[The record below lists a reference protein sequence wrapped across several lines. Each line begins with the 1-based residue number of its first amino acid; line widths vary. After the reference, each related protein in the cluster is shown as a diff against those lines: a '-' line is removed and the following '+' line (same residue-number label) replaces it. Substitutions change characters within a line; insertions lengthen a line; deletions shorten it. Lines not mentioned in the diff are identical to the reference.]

1 MIRWRP
7 WPRWTAIC
15 LVAYIYLAVAAW
27 PQEDASSDVA
37 AGLIPITVRSCLR
50 LLRDTVIRPQLLYPQ
65 SVIIHALE
73 LGRWLE

>member
-7 WPRWTAIC
+7 WPLWTALC
-15 LVAYIYLAVAAW
+15 LVAYIYLAVAVW

-37 AGLIPITVRSCLR
+37 AGLIPITVRSRLR
-50 LLRDTVIRPQLLYPQ
+50 LLRDTVIRPQLPYPQ